1 MLNNKKKIALMIAVL
16 MLVLSFSTTGFAA
29 WATKTLQASYRN
41 ITVFVNNTQKVAT
54 NANGTVVE
62 PFIVDGTTYVP
73 LRGIAEML
81 GYQVSFNPT
90 TYRIDIVGTDV
101 AALAA
106 QITQKDA
113 RIKELET
120 QLAKYSTVSLS
131 SLEDDLEDDYSK
143 LGTVAI
149 KSITLKGDK
158 NNIELQIYVD
168 LTRTTDYEAWKA
180 MSDTTKKTAIQNM
193 VDDILYVY
201 KDANVTGFV
210 QDNYDNSKILKFS
223 LDSRDRV
230 VLGSTG
236 TVDDIADL
244 EDELNDLFYRYY
256 YETGK
261 YVSFEIFVDGD
272 EDDIILELEVDEDD
286 FEILYK
292 EEVQEYLND
301 IYDEIQDWFDGAA
314 VEGEI
319 VDGSTLLATFYF
331 SSRGT
336 LNLTIK

>member
-1 MLNNKKKIALMIAVL
+1 MLKNKKKLALMIAVL

-29 WATKTLQASYRN
+29 WATQTLQASYRN
-41 ITVFVNNTQKVAT
+41 ITIFVNGAARTAK
-54 NANGTVVE
+54 NANGVVVE

-73 LRGIAEML
+73 LRGIADIL
-81 GYQVSFNPT
+81 GYQISFNPT
-90 TYRIDIVGTDV
+90 TYRIDITGADV
-101 AALAA
+101 ASLAA
-106 QITQKDA
+106 QVIQKDA

-120 QLAKYSTVSLS
+120 QLAKYATTSLS
-131 SLEDDLEDDYSK
+131 TLEDDLEDDYSK
-143 LGTVAI
+143 IGTVSI

-158 NNIELQIYVD
+158 NNIELQVYVD
-168 LTRTTDYEAWKA
+168 LTRSTDYDAWKA
-180 MSDTTKKTAIQNM
+180 LSDTTKKTVIQDM

-201 KDANVTGFV
+201 KDANITGFV
-210 QDNYDNSKILKFS
+210 QDNYDKSKILKFS

-236 TVDDIADL
+236 AVTDIADL

-256 YETGK
+256 YDTSK
-261 YVSFEIFVDGD
+261 YVSFDIIVDGD
-272 EDDIILELEVDEDD
+272 EEDIFLELDVDQDD

-301 IYDEIQDWFDGAA
+301 IYDEIQDWFDGAT

-319 VDGSTLLATFYF
+319 SDGSTLLASFYF

>member
-106 QITQKDA
+106 QIIQKDA

-292 EEVQEYLND
+292 EEVQKYLND

>member
-1 MLNNKKKIALMIAVL
+1 MLKNKKRIALMIAVL
-16 MLVLSFSTTGFAA
+16 MLVLSFSTAGFAS
-29 WATKTLQASYRN
+29 WLDKTIKASYRN

-54 NANGTVVE
+54 TTSGTVVE

-90 TYRIDIVGTDV
+90 TYRIDITGVDV
-101 AALAA
+101 ASLAA
-106 QITQKDA
+106 QVIQKDA

-120 QLAKYSTVSLS
+120 QLAKYSTTSLGGVQ
-131 SLEDDLEDDYSK
+131 DDLEDDYAK
-143 LGTVAI
+143 IGTVDI
-149 KSITLKGDK
+149 EDIVLKGDK
-158 NNIELQIYVD
+158 NNIELQIFVD
-168 LTRTTDYEAWKA
+168 LTRTTDYSAWEAL
-180 MSDTTKKTAIQNM
+180 SDTTKKAVIQNM

-201 KDANVTGFV
+201 KDASITGFV
-210 QDNYDNSKILKFS
+210 QDEYDNSKILKFS

-236 TVDDIADL
+236 TVDDITDL

-261 YVSFEIFVDGD
+261 YVSFDIYVDGD
-272 EDDIILELEVDEDD
+272 EEDIFLEIEIDQDDC
-286 FEILYK
+286 EILYK

-301 IYDEIQDWFDGAA
+301 IYDEIQDWFDGAS
-314 VEGEI
+314 VEGEV

-331 SSRGT
+331 SSRGS

>member
-106 QITQKDA
+106 QIIQKDA

>member
-1 MLNNKKKIALMIAVL
+1 MLKNKKRIALMIAVL
-16 MLVLSFSTTGFAA
+16 MLVLSFSTTGFAS
-29 WATKTLQASYRN
+29 WLDKTIKASYRN

-54 NANGTVVE
+54 TTSGTVVE

-101 AALAA
+101 ATLAA
-106 QITQKDA
+106 QLIQKDA

-120 QLAKYSTVSLS
+120 QLAKYTTTSLS
-131 SLEDDLEDDYSK
+131 TLEDDLEDDYSK
-143 LGTVAI
+143 IGTVSI

-168 LTRTTDYEAWKA
+168 LTRTTDYDAWKA
-180 MSDTTKKTAIQNM
+180 MSDTTKRTAVQNM

-210 QDNYDNSKILKFS
+210 QDNYDKSKILKFS

-230 VLGSTG
+230 ILGSTS
-236 TVDDIADL
+236 TVSDLADL

-256 YETGK
+256 YDTSK
-261 YVSFEIFVDGD
+261 YVSFDIYVDGD
-272 EDDIILELEVDEDD
+272 EEDIFLELDVNKDD
-286 FEILYK
+286 FKILYK
-292 EEVQEYLND
+292 TEVQEHLND
-301 IYDEIQDWFDGAA
+301 IYDEIQDWFPGST

-319 VDGSTLLATFYF
+319 VDGSTSLATFYF

>member
-1 MLNNKKKIALMIAVL
+1 MLKNKKRIALMIAVL
-16 MLVLSFSTTGFAA
+16 MLVLSFSTAGFAS
-29 WATKTLQASYRN
+29 WLDKTIKASYRN

-54 NANGTVVE
+54 TTSGTVVE

-90 TYRIDIVGTDV
+90 TYRIDITGVDV
-101 AALAA
+101 ASLAA
-106 QITQKDA
+106 QVIQKDA

-120 QLAKYSTVSLS
+120 QLAKYSTTSLGGVQ
-131 SLEDDLEDDYSK
+131 DDLEDDYAK
-143 LGTVAI
+143 IGTVDI
-149 KSITLKGDK
+149 EDIVLKGDK
-158 NNIELQIYVD
+158 NNIELQIFVD
-168 LTRTTDYEAWKA
+168 LTRTTDYSAWEAL
-180 MSDTTKKTAIQNM
+180 SDTTKKAVIQNM

-201 KDANVTGFV
+201 KDASITGFV
-210 QDNYDNSKILKFS
+210 QDEYDNSKILKFS

-236 TVDDIADL
+236 TVDDITDL

-261 YVSFEIFVDGD
+261 YVSFDIYVDGD
-272 EDDIILELEVDEDD
+272 EEDIFLEIEVDQDD

-301 IYDEIQDWFDGAA
+301 IYDEIQDWFDGAS
-314 VEGEI
+314 VEGEV

-331 SSRGT
+331 SSRGS

>member
-106 QITQKDA
+106 QIIQKDA

-292 EEVQEYLND
+292 EEVQKYLND

-319 VDGSTLLATFYF
+319 VDGSTLLATF
-331 SSRGT
+331 
-336 LNLTIK
+336 

>member
-1 MLNNKKKIALMIAVL
+1 MLKNKKRIALMIAVL
-16 MLVLSFSTTGFAA
+16 MLVLSFSTTGFAS
-29 WATKTLQASYRN
+29 WLDKTIKASYRN

-54 NANGTVVE
+54 TTSGTVVE

-81 GYQVSFNPT
+81 GYQVTFNPT

-106 QITQKDA
+106 QVIQKDA

-120 QLAKYSTVSLS
+120 QLAKYSTTSLS
-131 SLEDDLEDDYSK
+131 TLEDDLEDDYSK
-143 LGTVAI
+143 IGTVSI

-168 LTRTTDYEAWKA
+168 LTRTTDYDAWKA
-180 MSDTTKKTAIQNM
+180 MSDTTKRTAIQNM

-210 QDNYDNSKILKFS
+210 QDNYDKSKILKFS

-230 VLGSTG
+230 VLGSTS
-236 TVDDIADL
+236 TVSDLADL

-256 YETGK
+256 YDTSK
-261 YVSFEIFVDGD
+261 YVSFDIYVDGNK
-272 EDDIILELEVDEDD
+272 DDIFLELDVNKDD
-286 FEILYK
+286 FKILYK
-292 EEVQEYLND
+292 TEVQEYLND
-301 IYDEIQDWFDGAA
+301 IYDETQDWFPGSA

>member
-1 MLNNKKKIALMIAVL
+1 MLKNKKRIALMIAVL
-16 MLVLSFSTTGFAA
+16 MLVLSFSTAGFAS
-29 WATKTLQASYRN
+29 WLDKTIKASYRN

-54 NANGTVVE
+54 TTSGTVVE

-106 QITQKDA
+106 QVIQKDA

-120 QLAKYSTVSLS
+120 QLAKYTTTSLS
-131 SLEDDLEDDYSK
+131 TLEDDLEDDYSK
-143 LGTVAI
+143 IGTVSI

-168 LTRTTDYEAWKA
+168 LTRTTDYDAWKA
-180 MSDTTKKTAIQNM
+180 MSDTTKRTAIQNM

-210 QDNYDNSKILKFS
+210 QDNYDKSKILKFS

-230 VLGSTG
+230 ILGSTG
-236 TVDDIADL
+236 TVSDLADL

-256 YETGK
+256 YDTSK
-261 YVSFEIFVDGD
+261 YVSFDIYVDGD
-272 EDDIILELEVDEDD
+272 EDDIFLELDVNKDD
-286 FEILYK
+286 FKILYK
-292 EEVQEYLND
+292 TEVQEHLND
-301 IYDEIQDWFDGAA
+301 IYDEIQDWFPGST

-319 VDGSTLLATFYF
+319 VDGSTSLATFYF

>member
-1 MLNNKKKIALMIAVL
+1 MLKNKKRIALMIAVL
-16 MLVLSFSTTGFAA
+16 MLVLSFSTTGFAT
-29 WATKTLQASYRN
+29 WLDKTIKASYRN

-54 NANGTVVE
+54 TTSGTVVE

-90 TYRIDIVGTDV
+90 TYRIDITGVDV
-101 AALAA
+101 SSLAA
-106 QITQKDA
+106 QVIQKDA

-120 QLAKYSTVSLS
+120 QLAKYTTTSLS
-131 SLEDDLEDDYSK
+131 TLEDDLEDDYSK
-143 LGTVAI
+143 IGTVSI

-168 LTRTTDYEAWKA
+168 LTRTTDYDAWKA
-180 MSDTTKKTAIQNM
+180 MSDTTKRTAIQNM

-210 QDNYDNSKILKFS
+210 QDNYDKSKILKFS

-236 TVDDIADL
+236 TVDDITDL

-256 YETGK
+256 YDTSK
-261 YVSFEIFVDGD
+261 YVSFDIYVDGD
-272 EDDIILELEVDEDD
+272 EDDIFLEIEVNQDD

-301 IYDEIQDWFDGAA
+301 IYDEIQDWFDGAS
-314 VEGEI
+314 VEGEV

-331 SSRGT
+331 SSRGS